1 MTPIRTAM
9 IALALLVSL
18 AVLAVWLTTGADAYT
33 KFTVVEQRDRVID
46 PDDPLAATGFYDDE
60 EQAGANLETVTRDEF
75 RLGLLPTPQGLFD
88 KHALSVASLL
98 GPVWAA
104 ALLGLW
110 ITRKQTSTTQK
121 QPTTP

>member
-1 MTPIRTAM
+1 MTPIRTA
-9 IALALLVSL
+9 ILAVALLMSL
-18 AVLAVWLTTGADAYT
+18 AVLAVWLATGADAYT
-33 KFTVVEQRDRVID
+33 KFTVVEQQPRVID
-46 PDDPLAATGFYDDE
+46 PDDPLAATGFYDDAE
-60 EQAGANLETVTRDEF
+60 DGTADLQTVTRDEF

-110 ITRKQTSTTQK
+110 LTRKPKSTAQN
-121 QPTTP
+121 QPPKP